1 MVKKVG
7 ICVAFIAVLLCPV
20 FAVRAVDTADIDD
33 VRHKTILNEH
43 DQLVIS
49 TFVSQA
55 IRGLLN
61 TENLGDIASARV
73 VLVSRSK
80 SQQESAQIQ
89 YGPYFF
95 SAVGKHL
102 SDALQEVAQMPS
114 SRQKTIISLNM
125 MILINDLANVEL
137 SKLALLKLKVDD
149 ENTTV
154 RYWAVKAVT
163 NSEIVAQLNL
173 IENAQIGSTREYV
186 SLLKNVVKNETCPEI
201 IDLIAKFAAEI
212 KGPDAMGLLE
222 QIADVRIAKY
232 ADWTV
237 DNELLDMAVLQ
248 ALYDRIQTDSI
259 ASASLGRRFGQLY
272 SYAIQR
278 YLLAG
283 ETLTEEQKQHLAS
296 VIVSS
301 ERLLGKMLTAQVGNL
316 KRSIEKDRPAVLA
329 EEHDVLFGS
338 DSTQGTLPFALG
350 FDYGKK
356 TDGSIRT
363 APLKLK
369 QP

>member
-20 FAVRAVDTADIDD
+20 FAAGVVDTAEIDE
-33 VRHKTILNEH
+33 VRRRTILNEQ
-43 DQLVIS
+43 DQLTIE

-55 IRGLLN
+55 TQELLN
-61 TENLGDIASARV
+61 TENPGDVASARV

-95 SAVGKHL
+95 SAVQKDL
-102 SDALQEVAQMPS
+102 SNALQEVAQMPAS
-114 SRQKTIISLNM
+114 KQKTIITLNM
-125 MILINDLANVEL
+125 MILVNDLGNIEL
-137 SKLALLKLKVDD
+137 SKMALLKLKVDN

-163 NSEIVAQLNL
+163 NAEIIAQLNST
-173 IENAQIGSTREYV
+173 ENGQTGLAREYIN
-186 SLLKNVVKNETCPEI
+186 LLKSVAKKETCPEI
-201 IDLIAKFAAEI
+201 TNLIATFAAQI
-212 KGPDAMGLLE
+212 KGSDATGLLE
-222 QIADVRIAKY
+222 QIADARIAKY

-237 DNELLDMAVLQ
+237 DNELLDMAVLK
-248 ALYDRIQTDSI
+248 ALFDSI
-259 ASASLGRRFGQLY
+259 ASASLGRRFAQLS
-272 SYAIQR
+272 SYVIQR
-278 YLLAG
+278 YLSAG
-283 ETLTEEQKQHLAS
+283 DTLTEEQKQHLAS

-301 ERLLGKMLTAQVGNL
+301 ERLLKKMINAQVGNL
-316 KRSIEKDRPAVLA
+316 QRSIEKNRPAILA
-329 EEHDVLFGS
+329 EEHDALFGS
-338 DSTQGTLPFALG
+338 DSAQGTLPLALG

-356 TDGSIRT
+356 PDGSIRT

-369 QP
+369 PFVKTN